1 MKNLMALIYQI
12 FPYLFAFAT
21 LAGVLIFLTACSS
34 SAKYNSTK
42 MDTSL
47 NQKILSLD
55 KEDSDITIQF
65 TGKTN
70 AVINDQMKKE
80 LQETGINIETVVSDI
95 FTANGTVSSIKKT
108 SLLDYVVYLE
118 LVKNLDIN

>member
-1 MKNLMALIYQI
+1 MKNLMALISQM

-21 LAGVLIFLTACSS
+21 LAGMLIFFTACSS

-47 NQKILSLD
+47 NQKILSLE
-55 KEDSDITIQF
+55 KEDPDITIQF

-70 AVINDQMKKE
+70 AVITDQMKKE

-108 SLLDYVVYLE
+108 SLLDYIVYLE

>member
-1 MKNLMALIYQI
+1 MKNLMALINQM
-12 FPYLFAFAT
+12 FPYLFALAT
-21 LAGVLIFLTACSS
+21 LTGILIFLTACSS
-34 SAKYNSTK
+34 SAKYDSTK

>member
-1 MKNLMALIYQI
+1 MKNLMALISQS

-47 NQKILSLD
+47 NQKILSLEKGD
-55 KEDSDITIQF
+55 PNISIQF

-118 LVKNLDIN
+118 LVKNLDIK

>member
-1 MKNLMALIYQI
+1 MKNLIALISQL
-12 FPYLFAFAT
+12 FPCLSTFAS
-21 LAGVLIFLTACSS
+21 LAGVLILLTACAS
-34 SAKYNSTK
+34 SAKYNSSK

-47 NQKILSLD
+47 NQKILSLE
-55 KEDSDITIQF
+55 KEDPNIIVQF

-70 AVINDQMKKE
+70 VVINDQIKKE
-80 LQETGINIETVVSDI
+80 LQETGINIESVVGDI

-118 LVKNLDIN
+118 LVKNLDIK

>member
-1 MKNLMALIYQI
+1 MKNFMALISQL

-21 LAGVLIFLTACSS
+21 SAGVLIFLTVCSS

-47 NQKILSLD
+47 NQKILSLE
-55 KEDSDITIQF
+55 KEDPNTIIQF

-70 AVINDQMKKE
+70 VVINNQTKKE
-80 LQETGINIETVVSDI
+80 LQDTGINIETVIGDI

-108 SLLDYVVYLE
+108 SLLDFVVYLE
-118 LVKNLDIN
+118 LAKKLDIK

>member
-1 MKNLMALIYQI
+1 MKNLIALISQL
-12 FPYLFAFAT
+12 FPWLSTFAS
-21 LAGVLIFLTACSS
+21 LAGVLILLTACAS
-34 SAKYNSTK
+34 SAKYNSSK

-47 NQKILSLD
+47 NQKILSLE
-55 KEDSDITIQF
+55 KEDPNIIVQF

-70 AVINDQMKKE
+70 VVINDQIKKE
-80 LQETGINIETVVSDI
+80 LQEMGINIESVVGDI

-118 LVKNLDIN
+118 LVKNLDIK

>member
-1 MKNLMALIYQI
+1 MKNLMALINQM
-12 FPYLFAFAT
+12 FPYLFALAT
-21 LAGVLIFLTACSS
+21 LTGILIFLTACSS

>member
-1 MKNLMALIYQI
+1 MKNLMALINQM
-12 FPYLFAFAT
+12 FPYLFALAT
-21 LAGVLIFLTACSS
+21 LTGILIFLTACSS
-34 SAKYNSTK
+34 SAKYDSTK

-47 NQKILSLD
+47 NQKILSLE
-55 KEDSDITIQF
+55 KEDSNITIQF

-70 AVINDQMKKE
+70 VVINDQMKKE

-118 LVKNLDIN
+118 LVKNLDIK

>member
-1 MKNLMALIYQI
+1 MKNLIALISQL
-12 FPYLFAFAT
+12 FPWLSTFAS
-21 LAGVLIFLTACSS
+21 LAGVLILLTACAS
-34 SAKYNSTK
+34 SAKYNSSK

-47 NQKILSLD
+47 NQKILSLE
-55 KEDSDITIQF
+55 KEDPNIIVQF

-70 AVINDQMKKE
+70 VVINDQIKKE
-80 LQETGINIETVVSDI
+80 LQETGINIESVVGDI

-118 LVKNLDIN
+118 LVKNLDIK

>member
-47 NQKILSLD
+47 NQKILSLE
-55 KEDSDITIQF
+55 KEDSNITIQF

-70 AVINDQMKKE
+70 VVINDQMKKE

>member
-1 MKNLMALIYQI
+1 MKNLMALINQS

-21 LAGVLIFLTACSS
+21 LTGTLIFLTACSS

-47 NQKILSLD
+47 NQKILSLE
-55 KEDSDITIQF
+55 KEDPNIIIQF
-65 TGKTN
+65 TGKTSV
-70 AVINDQMKKE
+70 VINDQMKKE
-80 LQETGINIETVVSDI
+80 IQDTGIKIETIVSDI
-95 FTANGTVSSIKKT
+95 FTANGTVKSIKEI

-118 LVKNLDIN
+118 LVKNLEIK

>member
-1 MKNLMALIYQI
+1 MKNLMALINQM
-12 FPYLFAFAT
+12 FPYLFALAT
-21 LAGVLIFLTACSS
+21 LTGILIFLTACSS

-42 MDTSL
+42 MDSSL
-47 NQKILSLD
+47 NQKILSLE
-55 KEDSDITIQF
+55 KEDSNITIQF

-95 FTANGTVSSIKKT
+95 FTANGTVISIKKT

>member
-1 MKNLMALIYQI
+1 MKNLIALISQL
-12 FPYLFAFAT
+12 FPWLSTFAS
-21 LAGVLIFLTACSS
+21 LAGVLILLTACAS
-34 SAKYNSTK
+34 SAKYNSSK

-47 NQKILSLD
+47 NQKILSLE
-55 KEDSDITIQF
+55 KEDPNIIVQF

-70 AVINDQMKKE
+70 VVINDQIKKE
-80 LQETGINIETVVSDI
+80 LQETGINIETVVGDI

-118 LVKNLDIN
+118 LVKNLDIK